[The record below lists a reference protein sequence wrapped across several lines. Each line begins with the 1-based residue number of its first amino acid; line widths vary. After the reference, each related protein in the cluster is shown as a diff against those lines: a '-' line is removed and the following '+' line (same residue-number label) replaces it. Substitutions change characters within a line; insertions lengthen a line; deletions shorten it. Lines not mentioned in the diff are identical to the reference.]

1 MPETSATAEAL
12 LQLVQQNQQ
21 SMDRVFAELEKLH
34 NGVAN
39 VRERMVALE
48 ASSVQPQVTELRTDV
63 SALRERVAILEGDK
77 NTRAEVAKSQS
88 TTAEWIFKLAPWLF
102 VAAYVIFTS
111 WRASLG
117 G

>member
-34 NGVAN
+34 TGVAN

-48 ASSVQPQVTELRTDV
+48 ASSLQPQVVDLRTDV

-77 NTRAEVAKSQS
+77 QTRAEVAKTQS
-88 TTAEWIFKLAPWLF
+88 TIAEWAFKLAPWIIM
-102 VAAYVIFTS
+102 AAYVIMTQ
-111 WRASLG
+111 WHALR
-117 G
+117 